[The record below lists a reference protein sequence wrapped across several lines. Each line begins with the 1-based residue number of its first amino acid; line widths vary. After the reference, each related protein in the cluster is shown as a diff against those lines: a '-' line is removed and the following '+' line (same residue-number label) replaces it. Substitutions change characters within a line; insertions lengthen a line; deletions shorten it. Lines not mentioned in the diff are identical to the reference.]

1 MQRWKRNQGI
11 LNFPK
16 YCMIAMGMWRLNL
29 PTRNRILTKLYTLY
43 SCLIQIYYPVFWI
56 SLFIKFVIVLLD
68 KNSNKSLEEWFKDLS
83 YVVGLFII
91 VIAAQ
96 FWQKR
101 NVVRSIYYVIEEEK
115 VLLEC
120 RDEELLKCHFELAQF
135 SRLTNY
141 VLFSFALCIGM
152 SVMSETF
159 LRKAKIEK
167 YNQRYNATLEK
178 PFAFDLFFVINFD
191 KEKFCILLLIV
202 DGVSCFLSDL
212 IGVSSKIM
220 FISCIIFACSTLQ
233 RLQLKFRKMARYGT
247 DFLITL
253 YHLIEEHQK
262 IIRFVHNFNRSM
274 KYLILVEYLL
284 TSLNIAAVSIQM
296 ILFNST
302 RASATFFLSYLFSQI
317 FILGWSANEIKM
329 QSLAISDAIYDSPWY
344 YQNGN
349 AKKAV
354 LLIIMRAQRP
364 LQLTIGPFDAMSTET
379 AVTVVKGSY
388 SYVTLMWTK
397 YV

>member
-1 MQRWKRNQGI
+1 MTIYIPRRDYIQKHG
-11 LNFPK
+11 
-16 YCMIAMGMWRLNL
+16 
-29 PTRNRILTKLYTLY
+29 KLYGPIISIIN
-43 SCLIQIYYPVFWI
+43 SC
-56 SLFIKFVIVLLD
+56 
-68 KNSNKSLEEWFKDLS
+68 
-83 YVVGLFII
+83 
-91 VIAAQ
+91 
-96 FWQKR
+96 
-101 NVVRSIYYVIEEEK
+101 
-115 VLLEC
+115 
-120 RDEELLKCHFELAQF
+120 
-135 SRLTNY
+135 
-141 VLFSFALCIGM
+141 
-152 SVMSETF
+152 
-159 LRKAKIEK
+159 
-167 YNQRYNATLEK
+167 NATVET
-178 PFAFDLFFVINFD
+178 
-191 KEKFCILLLIV
+191 ES
-202 DGVSCFLSDL
+202 G
-212 IGVSSKIM
+212 
-220 FISCIIFACSTLQ
+220 
-233 RLQLKFRKMARYGT
+233 
-247 DFLITL
+247 
-253 YHLIEEHQK
+253 
-262 IIRFVHNFNRSM
+262 FVHNFNRSM